1 MTDALGAH
9 QPAARERVDLICH
22 DADVV
27 VVCDDAGTA
36 LRGTSVLI
44 TGGMIVGVL
53 PAAEVSARLAAG
65 TLVAG
70 EVRSMR
76 RRLLMPGFVNSHT
89 HLPMTLL
96 RGVAEDLDL
105 QGFLTRVWAAEAELM
120 GPAGTR
126 IGARL
131 GALEAVRA
139 GTTTALDMYFHPI
152 AAHEGAVA
160 VGLRHVI
167 GPVFFDFPGPDNLT
181 WAERIT
187 LAHEWPAAVAAT
199 GGAAV
204 PHALMPHAPFTN
216 GPARLA
222 ELAELAGATGAMIH
236 THASENDAENDQTQ
250 RDFGTSPVRMLAGC
264 GVLDHRC
271 VIAHGVRLDDVDR
284 SLLAAADAAI
294 AHCPGSNMKLAS
306 GALHWPRW
314 RESGIRLTLGTDGCA
329 SSNDLDM
336 FTAMRQ
342 AATLARL
349 TTADPAAVSAVD
361 IVRAAT
367 REGAHALGLGHLI
380 GMVAPGM
387 AADLIV
393 LDRDAPHLTPLRDPY
408 TALVWSAGRGDVVDV
423 LVDGRWAVRDRVASR
438 VDEQEVMS
446 AARSHVGQPDIAS
459 VRP

>member
-1 MTDALGAH
+1 MSAP
-9 QPAARERVDLICH
+9 PAGRPDQATRVDLICH

-27 VVCDDAGTA
+27 VVCDDEGTA
-36 LRGTSVLI
+36 LRRTSILI
-44 TGGMIVGVL
+44 TDGVIVEVV
-53 PAAEVSARLAAG
+53 PAAEVAARLTAG

-70 EVRSMR
+70 EVRSMS
-76 RRLLMPGFVNSHT
+76 RRLVMPGFVNSHT

-120 GPAGTR
+120 NADGTR

-181 WAERIT
+181 WTERIA
-187 LAHEWPAAVAAT
+187 LAKEWPAALAAT
-199 GGAAV
+199 GGAVV

-216 GPARLA
+216 GLARLS
-222 ELAELAGATGAMIH
+222 EIAELAGATGAMIH

-250 RDFGTSPVRMLAGC
+250 RDFGTSPVRMLAGSGC
-264 GVLDHRC
+264 LDHRC

-284 SLLAAADAAI
+284 SLIAAADAAV

-306 GALHWPRW
+306 GALHWPQW
-314 RESGIRLTLGTDGCA
+314 RAAGIRLTLGTDGCA

-349 TTADPAAVSAVD
+349 TTADPAAVSAAD

-367 REGAHALGLGHLI
+367 REGARALGLGDLI
-380 GMVAPGM
+380 GTVAPGR
-387 AADLIV
+387 AADLIA
-393 LDRDAPHLTPLRDPY
+393 LDLDAPHLTPLRDPY
-408 TALVWSAGRGDVVDV
+408 TALVFSAGRGDVVDV
-423 LVDGRWAVRDRVASR
+423 LIDGQWTVRDRVATL
-438 VDEQEVMS
+438 VDQQEVLTT
-446 AARSHVGQPDIAS
+446 ARAHVQ
-459 VRP
+459 